1 MSKIM
6 KNPIQIICWCML
18 LICTL
23 LLSACNNGDDG
34 LLEVPSGWAHDAE
47 SLVVTPKNR
56 TIPAGFTQQM
66 RADAVLSDSTVIDVT
81 TNSDLTWTSSNTSV
95 ATIDANGL
103 VKGVAIGIVT
113 ITAEGI
119 NNDGSVVTDT
129 ATLTV
134 TDVVVTELQVTPTN
148 KTTPVGLT
156 KAFTAKA
163 IFSDNST
170 RIVTNDPALTWST
183 SDADIASITTGQAS
197 GGNGVAKGESQGT
210 VTITAKG
217 IAAGNK
223 FEGAATLIVTDAVV
237 TRLDVTPTTEITPVG
252 FEKSFK
258 ATAVLSDK
266 TAIDVTDDA
275 AVTWSSKDTGIATV
289 VSGQTS
295 GNGVATGVVSGNTII
310 TAEATVDGT
319 VLWGSA
325 TLTVTDNII
334 TELKVT
340 PTTNTVP
347 VGLSKPFT
355 ATAVLSDGKTTI
367 DVTDSS
373 AISWTTSEPSIA
385 TIDALGL
392 ATGIAVGE
400 VTVKA
405 TGVTPEGTTLSDT
418 ATLQVSD
425 AVIERLQV
433 TPATETTPIGLSKP
447 FMAKAILSDG
457 ITTLDVTD
465 DPAISWSSSN
475 LDIATIISGQ
485 TSGNGVAKGEQVGRV
500 TITAQGTTPE
510 GTAVSGTA
518 TLTVTDAVVTTLQVT
533 PPLGTT
539 PKGLTKAFAATALMS
554 DGTTVPVTDNTA
566 VSWSTNDAD
575 IATVVTGQTSGNGV
589 AKGEAKGKVT
599 ITATGTVGGETFTG
613 TAQLTVTDA
622 IAQSLEVTPE
632 TASVAKGLTQQY
644 SAVVTYSD
652 NSREDVTAETAITSW
667 TSGSN
672 ASINATGLAK
682 GESVG
687 DAQITASGTY
697 DGVTLSDTVTLTVT
711 AAKIVS
717 LEVTPE
723 TASIAKGQTKTYKAM
738 ANFTDSSTL
747 DVTDDTNTS
756 WGSSTNAASITLE
769 GTEAIAKGDN
779 VGDTIITAT
788 YSGQSDTAAL
798 TVTAA
803 VLESITVTP
812 DPIDVGIGSEKTGTL
827 TAMGYYS
834 DGTED
839 DITTLVD
846 WTGQDI
852 EIATV
857 DSGAANGGLV
867 TGVRSASTVTKATL
881 DGIESNEV
889 EINVVKT
896 LISVSLDQVPV
907 VELSDRTPSIALT
920 ATGLYD
926 DGSTDDVT
934 DLVTW
939 TIKSQAET
947 YHISL
952 TEFDEYG
959 DFLGEYG
966 ELDRIK
972 LDGNIV
978 SATGNA
984 PDRSNH
990 TVINT
995 APIVAAEMYGPGFVF
1010 SDSVSVLQCISSV
1023 EDPALG
1029 TCLKEFDHKVTVDGV
1044 TLWSPSVAALNAY
1057 GLTPFSSRDALT
1069 WGGNIRSTIWLPDLE
1084 DGQLACQQLSDLLG
1098 VEMTLPLELID
1109 EFVGK
1114 TTAELNSLGTAAI
1127 FQMAEETGTAMGVND
1142 FPNFYWGIKWKPG
1155 LAGESAYD
1163 TSYWSPYNAAAVC
1176 IEN

>member
-1 MSKIM
+1 M
-6 KNPIQIICWCML
+6 KTLWFYTITL
-18 LICTL
+18 LSL
-23 LLSACNNGDDG
+23 LLSGCNNGDDG
-34 LLEVPSGWAHDAE
+34 LLEMPSGWVHYAE
-47 SLVVTPKNR
+47 SLVVTPKNS
-56 TIPAGFTQQM
+56 TVPAGLTQQM

-81 TNSDLTWTSSNTSV
+81 TNPALTWTSSDITV

-103 VKGVAIGIVT
+103 VRGLVAGTVT
-113 ITAEGI
+113 ITAEGV
-119 NNDGSVVTDT
+119 NNDGSTVSDT
-129 ATLTV
+129 ATVTV
-134 TDVVVTELQVTPTN
+134 TDAVVTALQVTPTN
-148 KTTPVGLT
+148 ETTPVGLT

-163 IFSDNST
+163 IFSDSST

-183 SDADIASITTGQAS
+183 SDTDIASITTSQAS

-210 VTITAKG
+210 VIITAKG
-217 IAAGNK
+217 TAAGTT
-223 FEGAATLIVTDAVV
+223 FEGSATLIVTDAVV
-237 TRLDVTPTTEITPVG
+237 TRLDVTPTTETTPVG
-252 FEKSFK
+252 LEKAFK
-258 ATAVLSDK
+258 ATAVLSDN

-275 AVTWSSKDTGIATV
+275 AVTWRSEDTGIATV

-295 GNGVATGVVSGNTII
+295 GNGVAKGIVSGNTVI
-310 TAEATVDGT
+310 TAEATVNGT
-319 VLWGSA
+319 VLLDSA
-325 TLTVTDNII
+325 TLTVTDAII

-340 PTTNTVP
+340 PTTDTVP

-355 ATAVLSDGKTTI
+355 AIAILSDGKSTI

-373 AISWTTSEPSIA
+373 AISWTTSESSIA

-405 TGVTPEGTTLSDT
+405 TGVTPEGTTVSDT
-418 ATLQVSD
+418 ATLQVTD

-433 TPATETTPIGLSKP
+433 TPATETTPVGLSKP
-447 FMAKAILSDG
+447 FMATAILSDG
-457 ITTLDVTD
+457 VTTLDVTN
-465 DPAISWSSSN
+465 DPAISWSSNN

-485 TSGNGVAKGEQVGRV
+485 TSGNGVAKGERVGSV

-510 GTAVSGTA
+510 GTVVSGSA

-533 PPLGTT
+533 PPLETT
-539 PKGLTKAFAATALMS
+539 PKGLTKAFTATALMS

-566 VSWSTNDAD
+566 VSWSTSDSAF
-575 IATVVTGQTSGNGV
+575 ATITTGQTNGNGV
-589 AKGEAKGKVT
+589 AKGEAVGTVT
-599 ITATGTVGGETFTG
+599 ITAKGVVGTETFTG

-644 SAVVTYSD
+644 QAVVTYSD
-652 NSREDVTAETAITSW
+652 TSTEDVTAETATTSW

-672 ASINATGLAK
+672 ASINAMGLAK
-682 GESVG
+682 GENVG

-711 AAKIVS
+711 AAEIVS

-723 TASIAKGQTKTYKAM
+723 TASIAKGQTQAYKAM

-747 DVTDDTNTS
+747 NVTDDTNTS
-756 WGSSTNAASITLE
+756 WVSSTNAASITLE
-769 GTEAIAKGDN
+769 GNEAVAKGDN

-788 YSGQSDTAAL
+788 YHGQSDTAAL

-812 DPIDVGIGSEKTGTL
+812 APIEVGIGIDKTGTL
-827 TAMGYYS
+827 TATGYYS
-834 DGTED
+834 DGTEV

-846 WTGQDI
+846 WTGQDTA
-852 EIATV
+852 IATV
-857 DSGAANGGLV
+857 DSGATNGGLV
-867 TGVRSASTVTKATL
+867 TGVTVASTVTKATL
-881 DGIESNEV
+881 DSIESNEV

-926 DGSTDDVT
+926 DGSTEDVT
-934 DLVTW
+934 DSVTW
-939 TIKSQAET
+939 TIGSQAET

-952 TEFDEYG
+952 TEFDEFG
-959 DFLGEYG
+959 NFLGEYG

-984 PDRSNH
+984 PDRSNY
-990 TVINT
+990 TVIST
-995 APIVAAEMYGPGFVF
+995 APFVVAQMYGPGFSF
-1010 SDSVSVLQCISSV
+1010 YDSVSVLQCISSV

-1029 TCLKEFDHKVTVDGV
+1029 TCLKEFDYKVTVDGV
-1044 TLWSPSVAALNAY
+1044 TLWSPPGVALKAY
-1057 GLTPFSSRDALT
+1057 GITSFSSGNALT
-1069 WGGNIRSTIWLPDLE
+1069 WGGNIRSTIYPSLE
-1084 DGQLACQQLSDLLG
+1084 GGLLACQQLSDLLG
-1098 VEMTLPLELID
+1098 VEVTLPLEVID
-1109 EFVGK
+1109 EFAGK

-1127 FQMAEETGTAMGVND
+1127 FQMAEETGTAMGVNN
-1142 FPNFYWGIKWKPG
+1142 FPDFYWGIRWEPG
-1155 LAGESAYD
+1155 LAGEIGD
-1163 TSYWSPYNAAAVC
+1163 GTNYWNPGNPAAVC

>member
-6 KNPIQIICWCML
+6 KNPIQIIWWCML
-18 LICTL
+18 SICTL
-23 LLSACNNGDDG
+23 LLSGCNNGDDG
-34 LLEVPSGWAHDAE
+34 LLEMPSGWVHYAE
-47 SLVVTPKNR
+47 SLVVTPKNS
-56 TIPAGFTQQM
+56 TVPAGLTQQM

-81 TNSDLTWTSSNTSV
+81 TNPALTWTSSDTTV

-103 VKGVAIGIVT
+103 VTGLVAGTVT
-113 ITAEGI
+113 ITAEGV
-119 NNDGSVVTDT
+119 NNDGSTVSDT
-129 ATLTV
+129 ATVTV
-134 TDVVVTELQVTPTN
+134 TDAVVTALQVTPTN
-148 KTTPVGLT
+148 ETTPVGLT

-170 RIVTNDPALTWST
+170 RVVTNDPALTWST

-217 IAAGNK
+217 TAAGTT
-223 FEGAATLIVTDAVV
+223 FEGSATLIVTDAVV
-237 TRLDVTPTTEITPVG
+237 TRLDVTPTTETTPVG
-252 FEKSFK
+252 LEKAFK
-258 ATAVLSDK
+258 ATAVLSNN
-266 TAIDVTDDA
+266 TAMDVTDDA
-275 AVTWSSKDTGIATV
+275 AVTWTSEDTSIATV

-295 GNGVATGVVSGNTII
+295 GNGVATGVVSGNTVI
-310 TAEATVDGT
+310 TAEATVNGS
-319 VLWGSA
+319 VLSSSA
-325 TLTVTDNII
+325 TLTVTDAII

-340 PTTNTVP
+340 PTTDTVP

-355 ATAVLSDGKTTI
+355 ATAILSDGKTTI

-392 ATGIAVGE
+392 ATGTAVGE

-405 TGVTPEGTTLSDT
+405 TGVTPEGTTVSGT
-418 ATLQVSD
+418 ATLQVTD

-433 TPATETTPIGLSKP
+433 TPATETTPVGLSKP
-447 FMAKAILSDG
+447 FMATAILSDG
-457 ITTLDVTD
+457 VTTLDVTN

-485 TSGNGVAKGEQVGRV
+485 TSGNGVAKGEQVGNV
-500 TITAQGTTPE
+500 IITAQGTTPE
-510 GTAVSGTA
+510 GTPVSGTA

-533 PPLGTT
+533 PPLETT
-539 PKGLTKAFAATALMS
+539 PKGLTKAFTATALMS

-566 VSWSTNDAD
+566 VSWSTSDSAF
-575 IATVVTGQTSGNGV
+575 ATITTGQTSGNGV
-589 AKGEAKGKVT
+589 AKGEAVGTVT
-599 ITATGTVGGETFTG
+599 ITAKGVVGTETFTG

-622 IAQSLEVTPE
+622 IAQSLEVSPE

-644 SAVVTYSD
+644 QAVVTYSD
-652 NSREDVTAETAITSW
+652 NSTEDVTAETAITSW

-682 GESVG
+682 GENVG

-711 AAKIVS
+711 AAEIVS

-723 TASIAKGQTKTYKAM
+723 TASIAKGQTQAYTAM
-738 ANFTDSSTL
+738 ATLTDGST
-747 DVTDDTNTS
+747 DNVTNDPATS
-756 WGSSTNAASITLE
+756 WVSSTNAASITLE

-788 YSGQSDTAAL
+788 YNGQSDTAVL

-812 DPIDVGIGSEKTGTL
+812 DPIEVGIGSEKTGTL
-827 TAMGYYS
+827 TATGYYS

-846 WTGQDI
+846 WTGQDTA
-852 EIATV
+852 IATV
-857 DSGAANGGLV
+857 DSGVTNGGLV
-867 TGVRSASTVTKATL
+867 TGVTVASTVTKATL
-881 DGIESNEV
+881 DSIESNEV

-926 DGSTDDVT
+926 DGSTEDVT
-934 DLVTW
+934 DSVTW
-939 TIKSQAET
+939 TIGSQAET

-952 TEFDEYG
+952 TEFDEFG
-959 DFLGEYG
+959 HFLGEYG

-984 PDRSNH
+984 PDRSNY
-990 TVINT
+990 TVIST
-995 APIVAAEMYGPGFVF
+995 APFVAAQMYGPGFSF
-1010 SDSVSVLQCISSV
+1010 YDSVSVLQCISSV

-1029 TCLKEFDHKVTVDGV
+1029 TCLKEFDYKVTVDGV
-1044 TLWSPSVAALNAY
+1044 TLWSPPGVALKAY
-1057 GLTPFSSRDALT
+1057 GLTPFSSDAALI
-1069 WGGNIRSTIWLPDLE
+1069 WGGNIRSTIYPSLE
-1084 DGQLACQQLSDLLG
+1084 DGLLACQQLSDLLG
-1098 VEMTLPLELID
+1098 VEVTLPLEVID
-1109 EFVGK
+1109 EFAGK

-1127 FQMAEETGTAMGVND
+1127 FQMAEETGTAMGVNN
-1142 FPNFYWGIKWKPG
+1142 FPDFYWGIRWEPG
-1155 LAGESAYD
+1155 LAGEIGDD
-1163 TSYWSPYNAAAVC
+1163 TSYWSPSNPAAVC